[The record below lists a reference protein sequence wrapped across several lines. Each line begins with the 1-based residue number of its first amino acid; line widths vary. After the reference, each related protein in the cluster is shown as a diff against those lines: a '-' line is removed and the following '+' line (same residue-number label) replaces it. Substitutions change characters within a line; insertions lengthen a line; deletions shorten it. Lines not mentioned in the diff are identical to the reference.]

1 MHTIPC
7 TDEHWRGKGE
17 EDEGGRK
24 RDIKL
29 RVEGVGEGRERER
42 KRGGREGGEKSGPF
56 DGAFVGSRGARRFAT
71 KIAPFASQ
79 SSPVICCEFINA
91 TVGVWHCSFV
101 TPQYRGSKLLDNSP
115 EILEVRASK

>member
-7 TDEHWRGKGE
+7 GRWRGKKGE
-17 EDEGGRK
+17 EGEGGRK
-24 RDIKL
+24 RDIKATS
-29 RVEGVGEGRERER
+29 GRSRRR
-42 KRGGREGGEKSGPF
+42 KRGGEGKKSGPF

-91 TVGVWHCSFV
+91 TVGVWHRSFV
-101 TPQYRGSKLLDNSP
+101 
-115 EILEVRASK
+115 IV